1 MRDHDQQF
9 FDSFVLV
16 LGVLIGVAV
25 ALVFAARSIAINTAG
40 RYELQDPL
48 VQQEI
53 DKRIEPVGRVVML
66 GAEELKKA
74 QAAAA
79 AAAAPATPGK
89 KLSGHEVFSMV
100 CFACHAPPGAGGAP
114 IVGNKDMWGPRIA
127 KGIPTLEQHALQ
139 GFQGQNGFMPPKGGR
154 PDLSDAEIV
163 AAVHYMASQVDP
175 DAVKAAEA
183 KEGQGGASADT
194 GAGGAGAAD
203 TGAAG
208 AGAAAT
214 Q

>member
-25 ALVFAARSIAINTAG
+25 GLFFAARSIAINTAG
-40 RYELQDPL
+40 RYELSDPL

-74 QAAAA
+74 RAAAA

-89 KLSGHEVFSMV
+89 KLTGHEVFSMV

-114 IVGNKDMWGPRIA
+114 VVGNKEMWDPRIA
-127 KGIPTLEQHALQ
+127 KGIPTLEQHALH
-139 GFQGQNGFMPPKGGR
+139 GFQGQSGFMPPKGGR
-154 PDLSDAEIV
+154 PDLPDADII
-163 AAVHYMASQVDP
+163 AAVHYMASQVAP
-175 DAVKAAEA
+175 AAVKAAEA
-183 KEGQGGASADT
+183 KEGE
-194 GAGGAGAAD
+194 GGAGAD
-203 TGAAG
+203 TSGGQAG
-208 AGAAAT
+208 G